1 MFDFFSPRVF
11 FPVSALFF
19 LLAGIIGAGFFP
31 QFQIPFVVVLLH
43 FLGIAIFLAGTFSAG
58 RLEKVFGNQWIV
70 LSVFSVLLL
79 YFSYLNFRS
88 YYYLAL
94 LAPVVLYCLRKYCE
108 KLGYPLVLAGA
119 LLFLANLRSV
129 GIPLLNPALRDGGY
143 TFVWAFSILL
153 FLLGFGLRLQVAG
166 KREIFLLSLFG
177 AVLLALGGYRG
188 PIILLVVSA
197 LACAHHRKLLD
208 FKKIVPFFI
217 LLLLFVGIMGWFV
230 AKPVVD
236 PVQLLFFRA
245 SYTNWIEGAILTDS
259 PLWGFKGGKM
269 WFEPNPRFSIGETFA
284 GKHRS
289 ITGGFFGSL
298 WFDSGIAGFVL
309 GSFLAGAMLQT
320 IYIKRKLAPAIY
332 WLALAYLTLSIET
345 GLDFVYLAVFL
356 ASVFFVSR
364 RL

>member
-1 MFDFFSPRVF
+1 MFDFFSPRIF
-11 FPVSALFF
+11 FPVSALSF

-43 FLGIAIFLAGTFSAG
+43 FLGIGLFLAGTFSAG
-58 RLEKVFGNQWIV
+58 RLGKVFGNQWIV
-70 LSVFSVLLL
+70 LSAFFTLLL

-94 LAPVVLYCLRKYCE
+94 LAPVVLYYLRAYRE
-108 KLGYPLVLAGA
+108 RLAYPLVLAGA
-119 LLFLANLRSV
+119 LLFLANLYSV
-129 GIPLLNPALRDGGY
+129 GIPLLNPVLRDGGY

-153 FLLGFGLRLQVAG
+153 FLLGFGLRLQAAG

-177 AVLLALGGYRG
+177 AFLLALGGYRG
-188 PIILLVVSA
+188 PIILLVIST

-208 FKKIVPFFI
+208 FKRTVSLFF
-217 LLLLFVGIMGWFV
+217 LLILFVAFMGWFV
-230 AKPVVD
+230 TKSFLN

-245 SYTNWIEGAILTDS
+245 AYTNWIEGSILTES
-259 PLWGFKGGKM
+259 PVLGVKGGGM
-269 WFEPNPRFSIGETFA
+269 WLDVHPRFSIGEIFA
-284 GKHRS
+284 NKHRS

-309 GSFLAGAMLQT
+309 GSFLAGAILQT

-356 ASVFFVSR
+356 ASVFFVSK